1 MGAGF
6 SRLPSLVAFEFARF
20 YEALQAIATYP
31 PGENKQKLLAGDE
44 SGGIDALHGWCG
56 GLVSFWGGTKISVE
70 QTVGFVLERVAELG
84 AMAK

>member
-6 SRLPSLVAFEFARF
+6 SGLPSLVAFEFARF
-20 YEALQAIATYP
+20 YEALQANAACP

-44 SGGIDALHGWCG
+44 SGGIDALLCWFG
-56 GLVSFWGGTKISVE
+56 GLGSLWGGTKNSVG
-70 QTVGFVLERVAELG
+70 QTVGFVLERDAELG